1 MNSPTQQEID
11 KMYADLTAYENELF
25 EHNTNLISSFGKT
38 ANKHFKRLLDSC
50 DLTGKI
56 ELVDK
61 PNGDKQNESYGMF
74 KNVHVDQWSV
84 GMEGDSFAGFIYA
97 NVKGQWIKVPYSC

>member
-1 MNSPTQQEID
+1 MTDEQINKVYDDLAEYYKEIS
-11 KMYADLTAYENELF
+11 
-25 EHNTNLISSFGKT
+25 EHNTALINSFGKT
-38 ANKHFKRLLDSC
+38 ASKHFKDLLDFC
-50 DLTGKI
+50 DVTEKI

-61 PNGDKQNESYGMF
+61 PNGDKQNESYGIF
-74 KNVHVDQWSV
+74 KNVHVDQWST

>member
-1 MNSPTQQEID
+1 MTDEQIKKVYD
-11 KMYADLTAYENELF
+11 DLAECEYQIN
-25 EHNTNLISSFGKT
+25 EHNNKIINSFGNH
-38 ANKHFKRLLDSC
+38 AMKHFINMLEYC
-50 DLTGKI
+50 NVTEKI

-74 KNVHVDQWSV
+74 KNVHVDQWTV
-84 GMEGDSFAGFIYA
+84 GTEGDSFAGYIYA